1 MLHRSGPTAGVAS
14 LSLATVAVHLALS
27 TLLLHPA
34 QDPTAAAK
42 YPGFGV
48 PNGTALSP
56 AAQQRVNH
64 VMGILS
70 NIRSRP
76 AVRPH
81 ARHAM
86 RPALFETVPASAFG
100 PLPTLGCHERMSAV
114 NQHCKSLGV

>member
-1 MLHRSGPTAGVAS
+1 VSFRSQ
-14 LSLATVAVHLALS
+14 
-27 TLLLHPA
+27 HPA
-34 QDPTAAAK
+34 LLYPQDPTAAAK

-76 AVRPH
+76 AVRSD
-81 ARHAM
+81 
-86 RPALFETVPASAFG
+86 ASARCAASTFSPVG
-100 PLPTLGCHERMSAV
+100 
-114 NQHCKSLGV
+114 SLGLPLLLSCPLLGAISVYCAAVVHLK